1 MDIVQPVTDVYIDIF
16 SALPNG
22 VKSRITKEIKW
33 QFVNAG
39 TNIITCG
46 ENDDRVFFIGSG
58 SVQVVNYSELGRMVG
73 FATLTDSDCFGELS
87 AIDGKPRSATVVTK
101 TKCLIGSI
109 EGSKFINA
117 VTKCDKTA
125 LKIMQGLAK
134 IIRIG
139 DIRIESLSLMSAE
152 QKICAL
158 LLANINSDQ
167 KEKNKLGLDPLPTQN
182 EIAAHT
188 GVTQNTV
195 ARIFTQLYKFKVIE
209 RNRNDVFV
217 LNLSYLE
224 SVMLSRRLR

>member
-1 MDIVQPVTDVYIDIF
+1 
-16 SALPNG
+16 
-22 VKSRITKEIKW
+22 
-33 QFVNAG
+33 
-39 TNIITCG
+39 
-46 ENDDRVFFIGSG
+46 
-58 SVQVVNYSELGRMVG
+58 
-73 FATLTDSDCFGELS
+73 
-87 AIDGKPRSATVVTK
+87 
-101 TKCLIGSI
+101 
-109 EGSKFINA
+109 
-117 VTKCDKTA
+117 
-125 LKIMQGLAK
+125 
-134 IIRIG
+134 
-139 DIRIESLSLMSAE
+139 MSAE

>member
-1 MDIVQPVTDVYIDIF
+1 MDIVQPVTDIYIDIF
-16 SALPNG
+16 SALPSG
-22 VKSRITKEIKW
+22 AKSQITKEIKW
-33 QFVNAG
+33 QFVNAV
-39 TNIITCG
+39 TNIIARG
-46 ENDDRVFFIGSG
+46 ESDDRVFFIGSG
-58 SVQVVNYSELGRMVG
+58 SAQVVNYSELGRMVG
-73 FATLTDSDCFGELS
+73 FATLTDGDCFGELS

-101 TKCLIGSI
+101 TKCLIGSLA
-109 EGSKFINA
+109 GSIFIDA

-134 IIRIG
+134 IIRVG
-139 DIRIESLSLMSAE
+139 DTRIESLSLMSAE

>member
-1 MDIVQPVTDVYIDIF
+1 
-16 SALPNG
+16 
-22 VKSRITKEIKW
+22 
-33 QFVNAG
+33 
-39 TNIITCG
+39 
-46 ENDDRVFFIGSG
+46 
-58 SVQVVNYSELGRMVG
+58 MVG

-101 TKCLIGSI
+101 TKCLIGSLA
-109 EGSKFINA
+109 GSIFIDA

-195 ARIFTQLYKFKVIE
+195 ARIFTQLYKLKVIE
-209 RNRNDVFV
+209 RNRNDVVV

>member
-1 MDIVQPVTDVYIDIF
+1 LVKTQQVSDIYIDVF
-16 SALPNG
+16 SALPTA
-22 VKSRITKEIKW
+22 VKSRLSKKIEW
-33 QFVNAG
+33 QLIEAG
-39 TNIITCG
+39 ANIISCG

-58 SVQVVNYSELGRMVG
+58 SAQVVNYSELGRMVG

-101 TKCLIGSI
+101 TKCLIGSLA
-109 EGSKFINA
+109 GSIFIDA

-139 DIRIESLSLMSAE
+139 DTHIENLSLMSAE

-158 LLANINSDQ
+158 LLANINSDK

-182 EIAAHT
+182 EIAANT